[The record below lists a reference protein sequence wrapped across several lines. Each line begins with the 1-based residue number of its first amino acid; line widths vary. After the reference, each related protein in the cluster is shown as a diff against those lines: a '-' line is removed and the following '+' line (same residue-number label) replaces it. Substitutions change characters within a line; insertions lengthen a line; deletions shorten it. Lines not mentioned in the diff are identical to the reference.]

1 MKLVDLRVSILAIV
15 LLLLWPLKAIAQNL
29 AKKKIFPQQRKYQ
42 KIDSLMSKFTAWLSA
57 SLISFASQTLTTGSF
72 FDKIEY
78 EYKFNFIAHSE
89 VCMATIAS
97 LSAFQEVSLPQ
108 GTVRYSDQG
117 TGPTLVFIHGLLAN
131 RLLWSRV
138 IPQLVSHFR
147 CIAPDLPLGAHSHPF
162 PPDVD
167 LSPLGVAHLVAD
179 FLEACDLH
187 EITLIGNDTGGA
199 ICQLVIAH
207 HPERISRLVLTNCD
221 AFEHFFP
228 PLVSP
233 FHYGA
238 RVFDIRFANFLA
250 WVLRARSA
258 QRLFVA
264 ALAHRRPELEELDAF
279 FHPLLHQTFARRDMT
294 RFLQA
299 VSNRYTLEAARCFS
313 GFGHP
318 VLLLWGKD
326 DPFFS
331 QRLARRLQQAFPDAR
346 LHFLSHCRAFVPVDQ
361 PEVVAQSITEFVHAE
376 V

>member
-1 MKLVDLRVSILAIV
+1 L
-15 LLLLWPLKAIAQNL
+15 
-29 AKKKIFPQQRKYQ
+29 
-42 KIDSLMSKFTAWLSA
+42 
-57 SLISFASQTLTTGSF
+57 
-72 FDKIEY
+72 
-78 EYKFNFIAHSE
+78 H
-89 VCMATIAS
+89 
-97 LSAFQEVSLPQ
+97 
-108 GTVRYSDQG
+108 
-117 TGPTLVFIHGLLAN
+117 
-131 RLLWSRV
+131 
-138 IPQLVSHFR
+138 
-147 CIAPDLPLGAHSHPF
+147 
-162 PPDVD
+162 PDVD

-179 FLEACDLH
+179 FLEALDLH
-187 EITLIGNDTGGA
+187 EVILIGNDTGGA

-221 AFEHFFP
+221 AFEQFFP

-238 RVFDIRFANFLA
+238 RVFGRGFANFLA
-250 WVLRARSA
+250 WVLRTRSA

-264 ALAHRRPELEELDAF
+264 ALAHRRPEQEELDEF
-279 FHPLLHQTFARRDMT
+279 FHPLLHLPGVRRDMT
-294 RFLQA
+294 RFLQE

-331 QRLARRLQQAFPDAR
+331 QRLARRLQLAFPDAQ

-361 PEVVAQSITEFVHAE
+361 PEVLAQHITEFVHAR